1 MFTWG
6 TLRSPDTGLG
16 EENTWGCRCF
26 YCFLPFCFGYLWGGV
41 VWDGS
46 SAAVLALPVAPSC
59 ISYQPQLFPSSR
71 QCRHDPGHR
80 TAEGARRKRRWCR
93 PAPHPPGAAGGCR
106 RAQRVRRPL
115 APPPAP
121 PARGDPRAQGK
132 PRAGRPPP
140 APVPPPPGG
149 PGLPLR
155 AALGPP
161 RTAHEREPG
170 EPVRGAAAAAAVH
183 SLRSRRRRGEAW
195 RTPTW

>member
-1 MFTWG
+1 MFLLFSSG
-6 TLRSPDTGLG
+6 
-16 EENTWGCRCF
+16 F
-26 YCFLPFCFGYLWGGV
+26 FFFFFGYLWGGV
-41 VWDGS
+41 VWDRS
-46 SAAVLALPVAPSC
+46 SAAVLDLPVAPSC

-71 QCRHDPGHR
+71 RCRHDPGHR

-93 PAPHPPGAAGGCR
+93 PAPTSRARREDVGARSVCVA
-106 RAQRVRRPL
+106 PW
-115 APPPAP
+115 PPPAP